1 MADTPQTLREF
12 AQNLLSDL
20 SSGAITVHEA
30 YAAANQYAYLRQELT
45 GASLTLSEAAVLG
58 DEELAQVFTTILSE
72 TVEKLS
78 ELPSFQSQQPDAIET
93 EKNIRDVAALQK
105 TTTARIRESGKNK
118 PDKNKRRAFVHS
130 LVDRFSS
137 TMPALAEN
145 QIDRLVEK
153 SSVAAARVAP
163 ADQQSRFA
171 QQLTESIEN
180 LVGDMPGDQKQRVAA
195 SVRNVVDEQMD
206 TVITQISATRQEL
219 AVYTA
224 LFETTELKRPDVF
237 ADVVL
242 NAPQSE
248 QLNESLTRAEKLARV
263 AQSLEEADGSRGG
276 RLQFFSANGAKGIA
290 GGLQKGADGILSLI
304 GEPARDM
311 LLHEKVNGTLRNM
324 LTSTQQFAD
333 RLGESFVHSAVFTH
347 ITQDLTKQ
355 LAQKPRGGQARSVF
369 NDVFSSVFWGPL
381 ATPLTRS
388 TKSGILDFYELARAN
403 AAAPLGKKFLAHGV
417 LPWDIFRAFEPG
429 SIASSRSYK
438 GPSARKPF
446 LSLLGFGSLGNFFGD
461 MVSGL
466 IDKTASMALLNP
478 RLPGQLSA
486 SRRAAG
492 IPTPL
497 VDDMPLLTALVVVV
511 VLVLIFLFPS
521 PFNLNII
528 NHSSKASALLAALSD
543 GLQTII
549 NPIAEIICVGDCRW
563 PTSGTITQGPNTNFS
578 HKGIIK
584 ESIDIGTSCGT
595 PVVST
600 LQAGAVVTGTPF
612 NECFDETGYIGNKCG
627 GGWGN
632 YVDIKGTIN
641 TGTGN
646 ATAVTVRF
654 SHLMKNSMPPS
665 GTVLQQGQKVGQV
678 DHNGSSFDCHLHY
691 EIRGGGPINNVLPYP
706 VPSCISSVACCSQMG
721 VKCNVTP

>member
-45 GASLTLSEAAVLG
+45 GASLTLSEAAALG
-58 DEELAQVFTTILSE
+58 DEELAQAFTNILSE
-72 TVEKLS
+72 TVEKLA
-78 ELPSFQSQQPDAIET
+78 ELPSFQAQQPDAIET

-105 TTTARIRESGKNK
+105 TATTRIRESGKNK
-118 PDKNKRRAFVHS
+118 PDKSKRRAFVHS

-137 TMPALAEN
+137 TLPALTEN

-153 SSVAAARVAP
+153 SSVAAARATP
-163 ADQQSRFA
+163 AEQQSRFT
-171 QQLTESIEN
+171 QQLADSIES
-180 LVGDMPGDQKQRVAA
+180 LVGDVPGDQKQRIAT
-195 SVRNVVDEQMD
+195 SVRAAVDEQKD
-206 TVITQISATRQEL
+206 VVITQISATRQEL

-224 LFETTELKRPDVF
+224 LFGATELKRPDVF
-237 ADVVL
+237 ADIVL

-248 QLNESLTRAEKLARV
+248 KLNESLTRAEKLARV
-263 AQSLEEADGSRGG
+263 AQSLEESGRSRGG
-276 RLQFFSANGAKGIA
+276 KIQFFSANGAKGVA

-304 GEPARDM
+304 GEPAREM
-311 LLHEKVNGTLRNM
+311 LLHEKVNGTLRSM

-355 LAQKPRGGQARSVF
+355 LAQKPQGGQARSVF
-369 NDVFSSVFWGPL
+369 DDVFSSVFRGPL
-381 ATPLTRS
+381 AAPLAYS

-403 AAAPLGKKFLAHGV
+403 AAAPLGKKFLAPGV
-417 LPWDIFRAFEPG
+417 PPWDIFRAFTPAG
-429 SIASSRSYK
+429 TVSSASYK

-446 LSLLGFGSLGNFFGD
+446 LSLLGFGSFGNFLGD

-466 IDKTASMALLNP
+466 IDKTTSMALLNP

-511 VLVLIFLFPS
+511 VLVLLFLFPS
-521 PFNLNII
+521 PFNLNTI

-549 NPIAEIICVGDCRW
+549 NPIAEIICVGECKW
-563 PTSGTITQGPNTNFS
+563 PTSGTITQGPNTNSS
-578 HKGIIK
+578 HKGTIK

-600 LQAGAVVTGTPF
+600 LQAGAVVTGVF
-612 NECFDETGYIGNKCG
+612 NECLDETGYIGNKCG

-646 ATAVTVRF
+646 ATAVTVRL

-678 DHNGSSFDCHLHY
+678 DHNGNSSNCHLHY
-691 EIRGGGPINNVLPYP
+691 EVRSGGPINNILPYP
-706 VPSCISSVACCSQMG
+706 VPSCTNSAACCSQMG